1 MRKASTP
8 YLYLKDDTYWFRR
21 IVPKHRRADFCGRRE
36 WVKCLKT
43 SILHEALIKVAEW
56 TAHYTNLLKNVV
68 SSADHSDQA
77 LKERAKSLGLKYRHV
92 DIVASAEIE
101 DAVEMI
107 GPGLELLSD
116 LANPDPQL
124 VATIGGT
131 AEPPAMTMRQAL
143 EQFQTDSSDMW
154 INLSHRE
161 RQKKWNKYK
170 EAVTDFEK
178 TMDAANLDILKLTKK
193 EVYAYRSK
201 LLERVTAKEIKV
213 DTVRK
218 KLMWLRVIVR
228 HGVAPKRP
236 DMLRF
241 EIAS

>member
-1 MRKASTP
+1 
-8 YLYLKDDTYWFRR
+8 
-21 IVPKHRRADFCGRRE
+21 
-36 WVKCLKT
+36 
-43 SILHEALIKVAEW
+43 
-56 TAHYTNLLKNVV
+56 LKNVV